1 MTSLDDTIISKQ
13 NLILLDNVTNY
24 GRPAVDYFTQE
35 FKAQDIAITW
45 RLLVKMRNH
54 KLLRLPSCS
63 PEDDKDYHLYLVRLH
78 HVLWRRWSQLVV
90 ATGER
95 VDPLSLNWDKDLD
108 VTVLYGPDLAHK
120 KAEEEEQRD
129 KKKAEREARA
139 AAKDAK
145 ECDESWEVDSAS
157 MWSSDSNSSSIF
169 DRASKNLRFS
179 ETVLRRDID
188 PAGLCYESHVLIK
201 RPVDHWDRVWS

>member
-35 FKAQDIAITW
+35 FKAQDIAMTW

-120 KAEEEEQRD
+120 
-129 KKKAEREARA
+129 
-139 AAKDAK
+139 
-145 ECDESWEVDSAS
+145 
-157 MWSSDSNSSSIF
+157 M
-169 DRASKNLRFS
+169 
-179 ETVLRRDID
+179 LRRAMSRGRSIRRRCGRLT
-188 PAGLCYESHVLIK
+188 PTALLSSTEVPRICGSARLCCEGTSTPRDYATSHTC
-201 RPVDHWDRVWS
+201 